1 MNATAL
7 SHINEAARVTTDR
20 VIDRSKRD
28 ASSWRICRV
37 RHKRTWYLCKSPG
50 SRGTLL
56 SYDKR
61 ETRGNTFH
69 SQIDQ
74 RSEEKYRNGNSTTKH
89 PDPYDVEE

>member
-7 SHINEAARVTTDR
+7 SRINEAARVTTDR

-61 ETRGNTFH
+61 ETRGNKFRREYIVT
-69 SQIDQ
+69 
-74 RSEEKYRNGNSTTKH
+74 RC
-89 PDPYDVEE
+89 

>member
-1 MNATAL
+1 MSSPLYSNNPNTTNKRDASAL
-7 SHINEAARVTTDR
+7 SRINEAVRVTNDR

-61 ETRGNTFH
+61 ETRGNTFRREY
-69 SQIDQ
+69 IVT
-74 RSEEKYRNGNSTTKH
+74 RC
-89 PDPYDVEE
+89 